1 MKNKYLKRATN
12 AVQIVTLTFVPALL
26 FGQTATTTAMPNTII
41 NNDTKPLLGITF
53 DSRTGMNGNTDYIGY
68 FDPAGYLI
76 PNISNLFN
84 DFPLNGV
91 RYPGQAIMTGF
102 QWKKAIG
109 SIPRPFQDL
118 VGPMGPSQSMDFGF
132 DEFMTYCE
140 KKGLTG
146 KDIQIMVPIYDSAIT
161 YLEANKNKARVPNP
175 AASAADWVEY
185 ANAPPSANWGGGLA
199 WGAIRAANGHPA
211 PYNIKTW
218 NLGNEPWGPF
228 EMNFDTS
235 QFFPIVKPI
244 IDSMLARDPSIH
256 ITLPTTGKANNNW
269 NKMIRSYQRTYG
281 NIYGISPHFFSNAQ
295 TVDLIESTLKT
306 LIDSSNAVG
315 LKVINGD
322 FSHEIHPGKSTLE
335 QTRAMS
341 WKGVRFTV
349 DMLLLCSQLNTI
361 ERANHWIY
369 GIPLNGWHPIR
380 KEAVGVYTL
389 LPVGEIYKI
398 LSPYFLQNSLSVV
411 STSPVASD
419 GHPYSLRASAFKNAT
434 NDTITVVA
442 INRDSTNA
450 LTYLVSGLSAYSLC
464 DAKILT
470 SDSLTGET
478 IFSNI
483 IAPDM
488 NGYFNLPASSIL
500 LLSYCSTSTVINQ
513 IENTYPVFSI
523 YPNPSKSEITIRTNI
538 ALKNAEIII
547 YNVTGQE
554 MERIQNVS
562 GQKILIPI
570 DKLTNGV
577 YIINIKTGEEA
588 LTAKLI
594 VD

>member
-1 MKNKYLKRATN
+1 MKNKHLKIGTR
-12 AVQIVTLTFVPALL
+12 VLQIVTLTFLPALL
-26 FGQTATTTAMPNTII
+26 IGQTATTVVDPNTII

-53 DSRTGMNGNTDYIGY
+53 DARTGMNGNTDYIGY
-68 FDPAGYLI
+68 FNPAGNLI
-76 PNISNLFN
+76 QNIDTLFN

-109 SIPRPFQDL
+109 STPRPFQDL
-118 VGPMGPSQSMDFGF
+118 LGPMGPSQSMDFGF
-132 DEFMTYCE
+132 DEFMSYCE
-140 KKGLTG
+140 NKGLTG
-146 KDIQIMVPIYDSAIT
+146 KDIQIMVPIYDSAVT
-161 YLEANKNKARVPNP
+161 YLETNKNKARVPYP

-185 ANAPPSANWGGGLA
+185 ANCPDTANWGGGIA
-199 WGAIRAANGHPA
+199 WGAIRATNGHPA

-244 IDSMLARDPSIH
+244 IDSMLARDSTIH
-256 ITLPTTGKANNNW
+256 ITLPTTGSANNNW

-295 TVDLIESTLKT
+295 TVDLIETTLKT

-322 FSHEIHPGKSTLE
+322 FSHEILPGNSTLE
-335 QTRAMS
+335 QNRAMS
-341 WKGVRFTV
+341 WKGVGFTV

-380 KEAVGVYTL
+380 QEAVGVYTL

-398 LSPYFLQNSLSVV
+398 ISPYFSQNSVLSI

-419 GHPYSLRASAFKNAT
+419 GHPYSLRASAFKNST

-442 INRDSTNA
+442 INRDTTNA
-450 LTYLVSGLSAYSLC
+450 LTYLVSGLSAYSLYN
-464 DAKILT
+464 AKILT

-478 IFSNI
+478 VFSNS
-483 IAPDM
+483 IAPDI
-488 NGYFNLPASSIL
+488 NGHFNLPASSIL
-500 LLSYCSTSTVINQ
+500 LLSYSSTSTGINQ
-513 IENTYPVFSI
+513 IENTNIVFSV
-523 YPNPSKSEITIRTNI
+523 YPNPSKSGITIRTNLT
-538 ALKNAEIII
+538 LKNAEIII

-554 MERIQNVS
+554 MGRIQNIS

-570 DKLTNGV
+570 DDLTKGT
-577 YIINIKTGEEA
+577 YIIKIKNGEKE
-588 LTAKLI
+588 LTTKFI